1 LDNDW
6 QGWNGG
12 NLAPS
17 RDLYGNLYQ
26 DKLGMPFEK
35 FPDGDIRK
43 KAFRV
48 ISNDGDYEGFF
59 LMGTQYKFDYEKGY
73 GFTDEVITE
82 RSLYRYRTA
91 LWRRRYKQDFGNIH
105 PLRTRLGLQPVQ
117 RFGCF
122 GYHQRIQ
129 RIPPRV

>member
-1 LDNDW
+1 MRHLGYIICGCTIKIVIPWYNDW

-59 LMGTQYKFDYEKGY
+59 LMELNINLIMKKGM
-73 GFTDEVITE
+73 D
-82 RSLYRYRTA
+82 
-91 LWRRRYKQDFGNIH
+91 
-105 PLRTRLGLQPVQ
+105 LQMK
-117 RFGCF
+117 
-122 GYHQRIQ
+122 
-129 RIPPRV
+129 

>member
-1 LDNDW
+1 MHYQDRYSLDNDW

-59 LMGTQYKFDYEKGY
+59 LMGTQYKFDYEKGM
-73 GFTDEVITE
+73 D
-82 RSLYRYRTA
+82 
-91 LWRRRYKQDFGNIH
+91 
-105 PLRTRLGLQPVQ
+105 LQMK
-117 RFGCF
+117 
-122 GYHQRIQ
+122 
-129 RIPPRV
+129 